1 MSTGYKQMS
10 ELDEIYN
17 LEEEYEEEAI
27 PRIPEVKKEHRSYI
41 GETINSVERY
51 LDWDNLTFFKDRD
64 ALYSLGT
71 ELYKKDLGSTLAGI
85 LLWAKEKQPHIRA
98 LLKVIRP
105 KL

>member
-1 MSTGYKQMS
+1 MTN
-10 ELDEIYN
+10 EFDEIN
-17 LEEEYEEEAI
+17 DQLEEEYEEVT

-41 GETINSVERY
+41 GETINNVERY

-85 LLWAKEKQPHIRA
+85 LQWAKNKQPHIRQ
-98 LLKVIRP
+98 LLKLIRS